1 MRYPTDDELLAE
13 LAEYVAIPSDSRS
26 ASIETMRAAA
36 AWLAGRLAFAGGRVE
51 ETDGFPVVRGEWHG
65 APGAPTVLVYGHYD
79 VQPTGDLA
87 EWTTPPF
94 QTVVDGDVVHSA
106 RSPVGCTS

>member
-1 MRYPTDDELLAE
+1 MTAAVDALPPGFLAE
-13 LAEYVAIPSDSRS
+13 LAGYVAIPSVSRD
-26 ASIETMRAAA
+26 APAGDH
-36 AWLAGRLAFAGGRVE
+36 AGRRGVARRPAGLADGRVV
-51 ETDGFPVVRGEWHG
+51 ETDGYPVVRGEWLG

-94 QTVVDGDVVHSA
+94 ELSSTA
-106 RSPVGCTS
+106 T